1 MSTQQ
6 ENRVQQEATKTH
18 LFTRQP
24 RSTLGRIAFWTF
36 LVGAIASLGG
46 AVAITI
52 GSGAPSRDIV
62 VATTCGL
69 VCTILV
75 ATRVRWLQVMAML
88 IGGYLLYLVIT
99 EPFVVESLTNPK
111 GPHGGLGAFVGEML
125 VVANA
130 MIAFIATV
138 GTVVQDYSG
147 GSRKAPRWLPSALG
161 CVLGLVIGACFVGA
175 LSQPTIA
182 PALAYTNGVP
192 TLHVSAGNFDLP
204 SVTIAKGS
212 KLLLVDD
219 TTSQHVLANGT
230 WQQNTP
236 IQTREPG
243 APLVSNLTLSGNSV
257 TIGPFAT
264 AGTYHILCLIHH
276 GMNLTIIV
284 Q

>member
-1 MSTQQ
+1 MSI
-6 ENRVQQEATKTH
+6 EATRTS

-24 RSTLGRIAFWTF
+24 RSTLSKVAFRTF
-36 LVGAIASLGG
+36 LVGTIASTGG

-62 VATTCGL
+62 TATVCGL
-69 VCTILV
+69 VCTVLV
-75 ATRVRWLQVMAML
+75 ASRVRWLQVIAAI
-88 IGGYLLYLVIT
+88 IGGYLLYLIAT

-111 GPHGGLGAFVGEML
+111 GPHGGFGAFVGEVL
-125 VVANA
+125 ITANA
-130 MIAFIATV
+130 AITFIATV
-138 GTVVQDYSG
+138 GMVIQEYRG
-147 GSRKAPRWLPSALG
+147 GGRKAPRWFLSALG
-161 CVLGLVIGACFVGA
+161 GVSGLVIGACFIGA
-175 LSQPTIA
+175 LAQPVAVPT
-182 PALAYTNGVP
+182 LSYTNGVP
-192 TLHVSAGNFDLP
+192 TLHLSAGGFDLP

-230 WQQNTP
+230 WQQGTP
-236 IQTREPG
+236 VQKREPG
-243 APLVSNLTLSGNSV
+243 APLVSNLSLSGNSV

-276 GMNLTIIV
+276 GMELTITV